1 MLTQWHL
8 LHSTEPVKGRQQRLM
23 RTPHFRQKPKSG
35 AVFPVCESNFRTKSV
50 CEPKFRAIMAY
61 PHERATVENY
71 KLKMRIGDHEF
82 DAEGPGDIVQAQFAV
97 FRELVEAAAKTPAP
111 TPTVVTAAES
121 TPPSA
126 KNGELMLDKIMR
138 MEGRV
143 VSLTARG
150 SSLEQEIFLLML
162 GQRNLRNSDSVSGA
176 EILDG
181 LRLTGR
187 TVSRIDYQL
196 DKMTDAGDVI
206 TVGSNRGRRY
216 RLTNRGFAKAQ
227 ELAMDLVA
235 TVA

>member
-1 MLTQWHL
+1 
-8 LHSTEPVKGRQQRLM
+8 
-23 RTPHFRQKPKSG
+23 
-35 AVFPVCESNFRTKSV
+35 
-50 CEPKFRAIMAY
+50 
-61 PHERATVENY
+61 
-71 KLKMRIGDHEF
+71 
-82 DAEGPGDIVQAQFAV
+82 
-97 FRELVEAAAKTPAP
+97 
-111 TPTVVTAAES
+111 
-121 TPPSA
+121 
-126 KNGELMLDKIMR
+126 
-138 MEGRV
+138 
-143 VSLTARG
+143 
-150 SSLEQEIFLLML
+150 ML